1 MSIQKTSLH
10 YFGLKGQSVNTNDN
24 SSLTNKRKMTH
35 DHFKET
41 VSLESDTPQKR
52 MMYEMNKQS

>member
-10 YFGLKGQSVNTNDN
+10 YFGIKGQSVKTNDN

-41 VSLESDTPQKR
+41 SILGSDTP
-52 MMYEMNKQS
+52 